1 MIRRTLPFL
10 GLFLF
15 LGFPLSAQ
23 RLPTATPESLGLS
36 SERLERIGEVFQGYV
51 DEGRIAGAV
60 GMVLR
65 DGKVAYVDE
74 WGMRDIDTADPL
86 EDDDIFRI
94 FSMSKPITSVAIMM
108 LWEEGHFFLTDPVGR
123 YIPELR
129 NLQVAKL
136 AEATSENIPTERA
149 RRQITIQDLLRHTS
163 GLTYGLFSNTPVD
176 RRYREAGILSETT
189 LAEFVE
195 NLSEIPLLYQP
206 GSRWNYS
213 VSTDVLGRL
222 VEVVSGQPFDQFL
235 EERVFKPL
243 GMKDTGFHVAES
255 ELGRFSRTYRQAG
268 RSGPLVVGDTV
279 RFTRPATFLSGGG
292 GLVSTAD
299 DYSRFAQM
307 LLNGGEFE
315 GTRILGRK
323 TVDLMTTDQLG
334 DALYGRRAA
343 GWGWG
348 LGFNVKTVAG
358 LDGMPGSVGNYYWW
372 GVQGT
377 SFWIDPTENLI
388 GIFMVQITAPGEI
401 AFREQFKRLVYQAL
415 VG

>member
-10 GLFLF
+10 GLVLF

-36 SERLERIGEVFQGYV
+36 SERLERIGKVFQGYV

-94 FSMSKPITSVAIMM
+94 FSMSKPITSVAVMM

-195 NLSEIPLLYQP
+195 NLSEIPLVYQP

-279 RFTRPATFLSGGG
+279 RFTRPATFLSGA
-292 GLVSTAD
+292 VSYTH
-299 DYSRFAQM
+299 
-307 LLNGGEFE
+307 L
-315 GTRILGRK
+315 
-323 TVDLMTTDQLG
+323 
-334 DALYGRRAA
+334 RAHE
-343 GWGWG
+343 
-348 LGFNVKTVAG
+348 T
-358 LDGMPGSVGNYYWW
+358 
-372 GVQGT
+372 
-377 SFWIDPTENLI
+377 
-388 GIFMVQITAPGEI
+388 
-401 AFREQFKRLVYQAL
+401 
-415 VG
+415 

>member
-94 FSMSKPITSVAIMM
+94 FSMSKPITSVAVMM

-195 NLSEIPLLYQP
+195 NLSEIPLVY
-206 GSRWNYS
+206 
-213 VSTDVLGRL
+213 
-222 VEVVSGQPFDQFL
+222 
-235 EERVFKPL
+235 
-243 GMKDTGFHVAES
+243 
-255 ELGRFSRTYRQAG
+255 
-268 RSGPLVVGDTV
+268 
-279 RFTRPATFLSGGG
+279 LS
-292 GLVSTAD
+292 
-299 DYSRFAQM
+299 
-307 LLNGGEFE
+307 
-315 GTRILGRK
+315 
-323 TVDLMTTDQLG
+323 
-334 DALYGRRAA
+334 
-343 GWGWG
+343 
-348 LGFNVKTVAG
+348 
-358 LDGMPGSVGNYYWW
+358 
-372 GVQGT
+372 
-377 SFWIDPTENLI
+377 LI
-388 GIFMVQITAPGEI
+388 HI
-401 AFREQFKRLVYQAL
+401 
-415 VG
+415 